1 MRRGVENGAPRGGGH
16 GGTITSRGAPLLPR
30 RPAHRR
36 LLLAARTR
44 CRRRDHWWLRRPPLR
59 RRGWRRQR
67 VGLAVSASAPA
78 AGEAAAPTARIDRR
92 TSRSPCHPSAH
103 PEVTSMAATYCDN
116 LTRSAWVQQVSLQQA
131 SAQATRRTY
140 SLQTPGAIN
149 RQLDMLHGRQNKVD
163 ASVRLISKKVRRCD
177 GVPEY
182 TAKRRGG
189 RRLGRQ
195 ALRPAPPAPA
205 AHHRATQPSSRGAV
219 SQYHLLRPCNMMAV
233 PGVESLAVPGTWC
246 PYILNKKQ
254 T

>member
-1 MRRGVENGAPRGGGH
+1 MHNTDVPSQLNTLISNLRNRRGCYAKSGLAQFENSKHASRGVLVRRGVENGAPRGGGH

-44 CRRRDHWWLRRPPLR
+44 GRRRDHWWLRRPPLR

-67 VGLAVSASAPA
+67 VGLAVSAPAPA

-131 SAQATRRTY
+131 SAQATRRT
-140 SLQTPGAIN
+140 
-149 RQLDMLHGRQNKVD
+149 
-163 ASVRLISKKVRRCD
+163 
-177 GVPEY
+177 
-182 TAKRRGG
+182 
-189 RRLGRQ
+189 
-195 ALRPAPPAPA
+195 
-205 AHHRATQPSSRGAV
+205 
-219 SQYHLLRPCNMMAV
+219 
-233 PGVESLAVPGTWC
+233 
-246 PYILNKKQ
+246 
-254 T
+254 